1 MRFSII
7 IPVYN
12 AEKYIDRLLTSIK
25 NQTFQDYELI
35 IVNDGSTDNSLNIL
49 QKYKQK
55 DNNLT
60 IYSKNNE
67 GPGISRKFGFE
78 KSTGELLFFIDSD
91 DYLKDNNVLERIDK
105 LYSEKNFDVLF
116 FDFLSIKGNKI
127 SKKNLLFN
135 KKYACGK
142 HEISELDETI
152 VKGALWGKII
162 KRKYL
167 KSEDFYNSNNFEDYY
182 TTYCFLE
189 NCSNFYYTDEA
200 FYVTDRN
207 NVTSLTKEMNV
218 SKISDAIDIIFKIY
232 EKSTLKKSISLL
244 ALHYYIYGYWILSKV
259 NDGDKSKIV
268 QKLESLRSIIPKH
281 TVIEIIKKFNIK
293 YLIYYIYIKAR
304 RRK

>member
-7 IPVYN
+7 VPVYN
-12 AEKYIDRLLTSIK
+12 AEKYIDRLLTSIE
-25 NQTFQDYELI
+25 NQTFKDYELI

-49 QKYKQK
+49 QKYKQEY
-55 DNNLT
+55 NNLT

-67 GPGISRKFGFE
+67 GPGIARKFGFE
-78 KSTGELLFFIDSD
+78 KATGELLFFIDSD
-91 DYLKDNNVLERIDK
+91 DYLKESNVLERIDK
-105 LYSEKNFDVLF
+105 LYSENNFDVLF
-116 FDFLSIKGNKI
+116 FDFISIRGNKI
-127 SKKNLLFN
+127 SQKNLFLN
-135 KKYACGK
+135 KKYTCGK
-142 HEISELDETI
+142 HEINELEETI
-152 VKGALWGKII
+152 IEGALWGKII
-162 KRKYL
+162 KRNYL

-182 TTYCFLE
+182 TTYRFLE
-189 NCSNFYYTDEA
+189 NCSNFYYTDDV
-200 FYVTDRN
+200 FYVADKN
-207 NVTSLTKEMNV
+207 NVTSLTKKMNV
-218 SKISDAIDIIFKIY
+218 SKISDAIDVIFKIY

-304 RRK
+304 RKK